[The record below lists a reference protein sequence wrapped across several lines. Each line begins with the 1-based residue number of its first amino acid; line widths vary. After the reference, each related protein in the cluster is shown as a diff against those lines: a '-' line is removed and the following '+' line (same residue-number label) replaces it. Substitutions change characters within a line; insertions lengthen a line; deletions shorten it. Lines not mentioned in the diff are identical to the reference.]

1 MDNKKNKFL
10 FVNSSDFLLIRL
22 IAFIG
27 QGITL
32 GVTQYF
38 FNVTEFVIYTSWA
51 IAILLLMSVGLAYY
65 FLNRGEKI
73 LTERQIFLF
82 LCFDILQI
90 SLLIGLNG
98 GYTNPFIFIILAPIA
113 IAASYLTIERV
124 LVILSLS
131 LVCFALIFNF
141 YIDLPV
147 SVRPEININYS
158 LAIMISLFISSIFLV
173 FYLYYFSMNYK
184 STQTAYELASK
195 QLQNER
201 ELLKVGGLAAA
212 AVHELGTPLNTI
224 NLIVGDFDQDLELK
238 KKYGE
243 DIDTLKIE
251 LDRCKAILKELST
264 NPESKEISSEIS
276 NMSLDAYVQS
286 LCDQFANNYRSIDL
300 DYRSDEQS
308 KAINI
313 KITPELNI
321 AMNNIIKNAISF
333 AEKEIL
339 LIAES
344 EKQEYFIKIRDDG
357 PGFDK
362 KFIANFGKPFYSSR
376 PEKGVNMGL
385 GLFITKQMIENLNG
399 KISVQ
404 NNNGAE
410 VILTWQ
416 I

>member
-1 MDNKKNKFL
+1 LDTAKKFL
-10 FVNSSDFLLIRL
+10 FVNSSDFILIRL
-22 IAFIG
+22 IAFAGQAITIG
-27 QGITL
+27 FS
-32 GVTQYF
+32 QYF
-38 FNVTEFVIYTSWA
+38 FDFLPQVAWLSWGVA
-51 IAILLLMSVGLAYY
+51 LLLLLSVGLAYY
-65 FLNRGEKI
+65 LLNKGDKI
-73 LTERQIFLF
+73 LTEKQIFLF

-90 SLLIGLNG
+90 SILISFNG

-113 IAASYLTIERV
+113 IAASYLTLERII
-124 LVILSLS
+124 VILSLA

-141 YIDLPV
+141 FIDLPEM
-147 SVRPEININYS
+147 VRPNISIQYS
-158 LAIMISLFISSIFLV
+158 LGIMISLFISSIFLV
-173 FYLYYFSMNYK
+173 FYLYYFSLNYK
-184 STQTAYELASK
+184 STQKAYELASK
-195 QLQNER
+195 QLQDEK

-224 NLIVGDFDQDLELK
+224 NLIIGDFDQDQQLQ
-238 KKYGE
+238 KKYGN
-243 DIDTLKIE
+243 DIDTLKVE

-264 NPESKEISSEIS
+264 NPESKEISNEIS

-286 LCDQFANNYRSIDL
+286 LSEQFRSNYRSIDM
-300 DYRSDEQS
+300 DYRSDDNS
-308 KAINI
+308 KNINI
-313 KITPELNI
+313 QITPELNI

-339 LIAES
+339 IISES
-344 EKQEYFIKIRDDG
+344 EGSQYTIKIRDDG

-399 KISVQ
+399 EILVQ

-410 VILTWQ
+410 VTLLWQ

>member
-1 MDNKKNKFL
+1 LDTTKKFL
-10 FVNSSDFLLIRL
+10 FVNSSDFILIRL
-22 IAFIG
+22 IAFAGQAITIG
-27 QGITL
+27 FS
-32 GVTQYF
+32 QYF
-38 FNVTEFVIYTSWA
+38 FDFSPQVIWLSWGVA
-51 IAILLLMSVGLAYY
+51 FFLLLSVGLAYY
-65 FLNRGEKI
+65 LFKKGDKI
-73 LTERQIFLF
+73 LSEKQIFLF

-90 SLLIGLNG
+90 SILIAFNG

-113 IAASYLTIERV
+113 IAASYLTLERI

-141 YIDLPV
+141 FIDLPEI
-147 SVRPEININYS
+147 VRPNISIHYS
-158 LAIMISLFISSIFLV
+158 LGIMISLFISSIFLV
-173 FYLYYFSMNYK
+173 FYLYYFSLNYK
-184 STQTAYELASK
+184 STQKAYELASK
-195 QLQNER
+195 QLQDEK

-224 NLIVGDFDQDLELK
+224 NLIVGDFDEDKDLK
-238 KKYGE
+238 KKYSN
-243 DIDTLKIE
+243 DIETLKVE

-264 NPESKEISSEIS
+264 NPESKEISNEIS

-286 LCDQFANNYRSIDL
+286 LSEQFKSNYRVINI
-300 DYRSDEQS
+300 DYRSDDNS
-308 KAINI
+308 KNINI
-313 KITPELNI
+313 QITPELNI

-339 LIAES
+339 IISEAEGN
-344 EKQEYFIKIRDDG
+344 QYRIKIRDDG
-357 PGFDK
+357 PGFNK

-376 PEKGVNMGL
+376 PEKGINMGL

-399 KISVQ
+399 EILVQ

-410 VILTWQ
+410 VTLLWQ

>member
-1 MDNKKNKFL
+1 MDTTKKFL
-10 FVNSSDFLLIRL
+10 FVNSSDFILIRL
-22 IAFIG
+22 IAFAGQAITIG
-27 QGITL
+27 FS
-32 GVTQYF
+32 QYF
-38 FNVTEFVIYTSWA
+38 FDFSPQVIWLSWGVA
-51 IAILLLMSVGLAYY
+51 FFLLLSVGLAYY
-65 FLNRGEKI
+65 LFKKGDKI
-73 LTERQIFLF
+73 LSEKQIFLF

-90 SLLIGLNG
+90 SILIAFNG

-113 IAASYLTIERV
+113 IAASYLTLERI

-141 YIDLPV
+141 FIDLPEI
-147 SVRPEININYS
+147 VRPNISIHYS
-158 LAIMISLFISSIFLV
+158 LGIMISLFISSIFLV
-173 FYLYYFSMNYK
+173 FYLYYFSLNYK
-184 STQTAYELASK
+184 STQKAYELASK
-195 QLQNER
+195 QLQDEK

-224 NLIVGDFDQDLELK
+224 NLIVGDFDEDKDLK
-238 KKYGE
+238 KKYSD
-243 DIDTLKIE
+243 DIETLKVE

-264 NPESKEISSEIS
+264 NPESKEISNEIS

-286 LCDQFANNYRSIDL
+286 LSEQFKSNYRVINI
-300 DYRSDEQS
+300 DYRSDDNS
-308 KAINI
+308 KNINI
-313 KITPELNI
+313 QITPELNI

-339 LIAES
+339 IISEAEGN
-344 EKQEYFIKIRDDG
+344 QYRIKIRDDG
-357 PGFDK
+357 PGFNK

-399 KISVQ
+399 EILVQ

-410 VILTWQ
+410 VTLLWQ